1 MSSIILAGGHS
12 SRLRQD
18 KCSLV
23 LAGEELLQRLVVLLS
38 QLDSEVIVVLAQ
50 GQKESFLSRPRQVKI
65 ATDRYSGGGPLMGIY
80 SGLKLSQDTHSVVVA
95 CDMPFLNIKLLR
107 YIMDLAGGFDI
118 VVPKIGGLLEPLHA
132 VYSTKCL
139 RVMESMLK
147 DGNFKISNLFEKVKV
162 RYVEESEINS
172 FDPQHLS
179 FFNINTP
186 ADMERAEQ
194 ICLSEHADR
203 ENFLRRLLLHAKR

>member
-23 LAGEELLQRLVVLLS
+23 LAGEGLLQRLVIRLS
-38 QLDSEVIVVLAQ
+38 QLDGEVIVVLAQ
-50 GQKESFLSRPRQVKI
+50 GQKEPFSSRPPQVT
-65 ATDRYSGGGPLMGIY
+65 TDMYPGRGPLMGIY
-80 SGLKLSQDTHSVVVA
+80 SGLRLSEGPHSVVVA

-107 YIMDLAGGFDI
+107 YITDLADGFDV
-118 VVPKIGGLLEPLHA
+118 VVPKIGGLVEPLHA

-139 RVMESMLK
+139 SVMESMLGGG
-147 DGNFKISNLFEKVKV
+147 DFKISNLFEKVKV
-162 RYVEESEINS
+162 RYVEEREINS
-172 FDPQHLS
+172 FDPEHLS

-186 ADMERAEQ
+186 ADMERAER
-194 ICLSEHADR
+194 IITDP
-203 ENFLRRLLLHAKR
+203 